1 MFSIGQRWF
10 SKTEPELGLAIVEAV
25 DDRLVNL
32 YYPAAQESRAYNK
45 KSAPLQR
52 LIFQVGEIVKSED
65 GTEFEVQQLKEQ
77 NGVVFYL
84 GEGQVLP
91 ETQLES
97 SVSLIK
103 PQERLFAGDF
113 DSPELFDFRYESL
126 VLKRAL
132 QEYPGKGLEGSRINL
147 IGHQVSIFSDVSKK
161 SRIRLALAD
170 EVGLGKTIEAGVL
183 AKSLYEKKLVKTILI
198 IVPAS
203 LQYQWFVEL
212 YKKFNFLFKTLGAG
226 DEVELSSK
234 VENDDFIITTA
245 SHILEDE
252 SAKNIIN
259 SKEWDLIIAD
269 EAHRYKKDTEE
280 FNLLK
285 GITLKSIH
293 ALFLSATPEALGEEN
308 FFELLKILNPEKYTS
323 FEKYKD
329 SEQRYIE
336 SSPSK
341 ELLEQY
347 NFERDY
353 FRNRRKN
360 LEKQE
365 SLFPTKK
372 LYPQGLKIER
382 PSDAKVISA
391 KVEELARLLIE
402 RPEAKVLAIGKSRK
416 LAIQVQRRLTETL
429 NVKSALF
436 HGEQS
441 LLERD
446 RQAAYFADPEG
457 ARVLIS
463 AESGSEG
470 RNFEFASE
478 LFLLDLPTHPQLL
491 LQRIGRLDRIGQK
504 NSISIH
510 LPYVQNSIEE
520 NLFKLYHE
528 AFKLFERFPTGVVE
542 FYEEHLDQ
550 IHQAQKDLSP
560 ASLKVLAE
568 EYQDFQNNIE
578 SGKNAFL
585 DAHSYK
591 HDNVKSVVESIE
603 QFHNKRDLQ
612 AYLEK
617 AFNIVGV
624 EIEDLSQDVYFIRP
638 ADNMLLPSYPNL
650 PSEGISYTAN
660 RKLAIKRDDLKFM
673 NFEHPLAQSTMEL
686 FTEGELGNVCAV
698 THNEA
703 LGDNVYFE
711 MIFKAEAKQKFYND
725 IEQFFPITP
734 IRVLI
739 TAQGVDVTKKF
750 PKKHIDAVCSALDLV
765 KREQLGE
772 ALPKQLVLDL
782 IDKAQKLAQPRANRY
797 KELAKEKVAQT
808 YGGEI
813 KKLKAWGAQNEF
825 AAAELE
831 FFKDSQERL
840 LTEVEQI
847 QLDFDSLRVIV

>member
-32 YYPAAQESRAYNK
+32 YFPAAEESRAYNK

-52 LIFQVGEIVKSED
+52 LTFQVGEIVKGED
-65 GTEFEVQQLKEQ
+65 GTEFEVRELKEQ
-77 NGVVFYL
+77 NGVIFYI
-84 GEGQVLP
+84 GDEGVLP

-113 DSPELFDFRYESL
+113 DSPELFNFRYESL

-252 SAKNIIN
+252 SARNIIE
-259 SKEWDLIIAD
+259 SKDWDLVIAD
-269 EAHRYKKDTEE
+269 EAHRYKKDSPE

-285 GITLKSIH
+285 EVTLKSIH
-293 ALFLSATPEALGEEN
+293 ALYLSATPEALGEEN
-308 FFELLKILNPEKYTS
+308 FFELLKVLNPEKYTS
-323 FEKYKD
+323 FDEYKESEK
-329 SEQRYIE
+329 RYIE
-336 SSPSK
+336 SSPTS

-347 NFERDY
+347 NYERDY

-360 LEKQE
+360 LEKQQN
-365 SLFPTKK
+365 LFPTKK
-372 LYPQGLKIER
+372 LFAQALNIER
-382 PSDAKVISA
+382 PSDSKVIAA

-402 RPEAKVLAIGKSRK
+402 KPEAKVLAIGKSRK
-416 LAIQVQRRLTETL
+416 LAVQVQKRLSETM

-446 RQAAYFADPEG
+446 RQAAYFADPDG

-504 NSISIH
+504 NEISIH
-510 LPYVQNSIEE
+510 LPYVAKSIEE
-520 NLFKLYHE
+520 NLFKLYNE
-528 AFKLFERFPTGVVE
+528 AFQLFERFPTGVVE
-542 FYEEHLDQ
+542 FYEDRLDE
-550 IHQAQKDLSP
+550 IHQAQKTLS
-560 ASLKVLAE
+560 LEKLEELARDYGQ
-568 EYQDFQNNIE
+568 YQDNIE

-591 HDNVKSVVESIE
+591 QSNVEKVVESIE
-603 QFHNKRDLQ
+603 QFHKKRDLQ
-612 AYLEK
+612 SYLEK

-624 EIEDLSQDVYFIRP
+624 DIEDLSQDVYFIRP

-660 RKLAIKRDDLKFM
+660 RKLAIKRDELKFM
-673 NFEHPLAQSTMEL
+673 SFEHPLTQSTIEL

-698 THNEA
+698 THNES
-703 LGDNVYFE
+703 LGENVFFE
-711 MIFKAEAKQKFYND
+711 LIFKAEPKQKYYND

-734 IRVLI
+734 IRVLVN
-739 TAQGVDVTKKF
+739 AQGLDCTKKF
-750 PKKHIDAVCSALDLV
+750 PKKHIDAVSSPLEAS

-782 IDKAQKLAQPRANRY
+782 IDKAKALATARASKY
-797 KELAKEKVAQT
+797 KTMAKEKVGLV
-808 YGGEI
+808 YGTEI
-813 KKLKAWGAQNEF
+813 KKLKTWGAQNEF
-825 AAAELE
+825 AATELQ
-831 FFKDSQERL
+831 FFERSQERL
-840 LTEVEQI
+840 LSEVEQI
-847 QLDFDSLRVIV
+847 QIDFDSLRVIV